1 MGCCASLALSISRH
15 TLGHCQRKALAVS
28 SHFMRA
34 LLLISFILI
43 NAISFGQTTSE
54 KQKIL
59 NFKNDYLKDVEMYKA
74 DTLFTTTQVLTR
86 ERLPNVRQISIFPKN
101 KQLKYVEYYYND
113 TKILE
118 SNYTYKLPN
127 EELIGVTK
135 QYNKKG
141 QLEYIQDHD
150 KGTWEVVAFD
160 NYPYY
165 QILVKM
171 KGKVDSLIIATYGQ
185 AFFDKYV
192 VWSPEGSAFY
202 NGDGAG
208 ATWYDYHE
216 WKPVEFLLRYS
227 IRISEEEK
235 YDEQVEVHL
244 NNRGEIAFPYD
255 KLDHIKGFEK
265 TVSKNGFALTKK
277 TAIEKAKQLGLVETG
292 TAKAFTFLS
301 WKYNSETTKEI
312 FNGYFI
318 YSVAVNTKTITH
330 KETNERNRIEYK
342 FDVYTFNPWT
352 GDFIKNQKMK
362 SFREWEEE
370 SGLSTELIPDE

>member
-1 MGCCASLALSISRH
+1 
-15 TLGHCQRKALAVS
+15 
-28 SHFMRA
+28 MRA

-43 NAISFGQTTSE
+43 NATSFGQTISE

-74 DTLFTTTQVLTR
+74 DTLYTTTEMLTR

-101 KQLKYVEYYYND
+101 KQLKHIEYYYND
-113 TKILE
+113 TEILE

-127 EELIGVTK
+127 EELIWVTK

-150 KGTWEVVAFD
+150 KGTWEVVGFD

-165 QILVKM
+165 NILVKM

-192 VWSPEGSAFY
+192 VWSPEESAFY

-208 ATWYDYHE
+208 ATWYDYQE

-255 KLDHIKGFEK
+255 KLDDIKGFEK
-265 TVSKNGFALTKK
+265 TVSKNGFVLTKQ
-277 TAIEKAKQLGLVETG
+277 TAIEKAKKLGLVETD

-301 WKYNSETTKEI
+301 WKYNSEVTKEI
-312 FNGYFI
+312 FNGYFT

-330 KETNERNRIEYK
+330 KATNGRNRIEYK